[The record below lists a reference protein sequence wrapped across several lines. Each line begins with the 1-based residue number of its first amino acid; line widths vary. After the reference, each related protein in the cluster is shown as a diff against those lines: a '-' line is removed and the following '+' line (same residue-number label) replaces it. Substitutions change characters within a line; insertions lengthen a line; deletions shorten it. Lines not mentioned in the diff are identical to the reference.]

1 MGPWHLETLV
11 IAPTLFM
18 DIAAFIWVQLIIS
31 LGRRPA
37 FLIASL
43 VIMLATFGAGYART
57 FQHLLG
63 CICIRGLGEGFAL
76 SAVCTLRHTCLMG
89 IG

>member
-1 MGPWHLETLV
+1 MR
-11 IAPTLFM
+11 
-18 DIAAFIWVQLIIS
+18 IAAFIWVPLTIG
-31 LGRRPA
+31 LGCRTA

-43 VIMLATFGAGYART
+43 VIILATFGAGYVRT

-63 CICIRGLGEGFAL
+63 CIGVHGLGDGFAL
-76 SAVCTLRHTCLMG
+76 SAVRTLQHTWLMG